1 MHKAFIDETSQYV
14 IKANIS
20 HNSNLYI
27 TNIDNTSDR
36 ERITST
42 LSITIHDNQ
51 SSCQI
56 YDFNQTISQFY
67 IFATSDLFLSNKK
80 AVNEI
85 KKNNTDE
92 LVKDFLK
99 NLTAQVLFVMP
110 RINNIS
116 LIKSFLS
123 SAENHL
129 IINQVN
135 EDIGLFYIYVIQF
148 LALNQKLSVHV
159 SEEQNHKNSSDL
171 FGEIKIPIIKTTSTN
186 KIKDILSSNQKNIVI
201 TDYKNYKKFTGQVT
215 LINGY
220 DHARDIKF
228 FIKEN
233 LQIENGHLLELLY

>member
-1 MHKAFIDETSQYV
+1 
-14 IKANIS
+14 
-20 HNSNLYI
+20 
-27 TNIDNTSDR
+27 
-36 ERITST
+36 
-42 LSITIHDNQ
+42 
-51 SSCQI
+51 
-56 YDFNQTISQFY
+56 
-67 IFATSDLFLSNKK
+67 
-80 AVNEI
+80 
-85 KKNNTDE
+85 
-92 LVKDFLK
+92 
-99 NLTAQVLFVMP
+99 MP

-116 LIKSFLS
+116 LIKSFLT

-135 EDIGLFYIYVIQF
+135 EDIGLFYIYVIEF

-233 LQIENGHLLELLY
+233 LLIENNHLLDYCIEAPIFIYSETSKFLVNKNGYHLDQSVQKENNFILELRKAIFDIKRKNTNLKNLYDKIKEEFQYKKFNFLTY